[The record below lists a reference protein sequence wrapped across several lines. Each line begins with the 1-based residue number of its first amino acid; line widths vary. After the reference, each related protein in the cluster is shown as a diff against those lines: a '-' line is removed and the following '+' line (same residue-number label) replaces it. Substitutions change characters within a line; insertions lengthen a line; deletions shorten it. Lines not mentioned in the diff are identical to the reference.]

1 MNKTRYIPSIVMLAA
16 GFVVCIVTYVNKYT
30 LKDSLEIIF
39 FSMLAFLILGY
50 IIKKLVDKFIVIPMI
65 EQTAAE
71 VEEDSEDK
79 EAGEDESDDSK

>member
-30 LKDSLEIIF
+30 LKDSLETIF
-39 FSMLAFLILGY
+39 FSMMAFLILGY